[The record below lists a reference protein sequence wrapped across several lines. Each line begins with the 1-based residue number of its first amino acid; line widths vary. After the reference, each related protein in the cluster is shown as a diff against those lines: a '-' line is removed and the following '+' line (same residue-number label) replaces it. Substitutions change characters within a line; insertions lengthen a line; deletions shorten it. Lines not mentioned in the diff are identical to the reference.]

1 MTACRSPRAWLTF
14 FVVLV
19 GAAALLFSVGLFTW
33 RQVAIMLM
41 GNCVAIL
48 LATVLNNLNS
58 KRQYPTF
65 WGIGYIKDLL
75 TCINGKSLEE
85 DKKIM

>member
-1 MTACRSPRAWLTF
+1 
-14 FVVLV
+14 
-19 GAAALLFSVGLFTW
+19 
-33 RQVAIMLM
+33 MLM